1 MKRIILILVIVFF
14 VFSCKDKKQN
24 EVSVST
30 IEAKIDTIN
39 EEELKKSEITVDT
52 VRKFCTED
60 FYEIFNTNLIGV
72 EASQE
77 TDEETP
83 DYKRYA
89 VDYAD
94 VCYSS
99 ELMAI
104 KIEKEVITIFNYQ
117 YPEKLKKIQIMDCEV
132 INDSLIIR
140 TDSKEI
146 SEIIISK
153 IKSIPVFSLTHK
165 GEYVIEI
172 SKTERVRVSNF
183 LIKEE
188 NLEYFGGIRD
198 CGDFEG

>member
-1 MKRIILILVIVFF
+1 MKKIILAFVIVFF
-14 VFSCKDKKQN
+14 IFSCKDKKQN

-39 EEELKKSEITVDT
+39 EEELKKTEITVDT
-52 VRKFCTED
+52 IRKFCTED

-132 INDSLIIR
+132 INDSLKIR

-153 IKSIPVFSLTHK
+153 IKNVPVFSLTHE

>member
-1 MKRIILILVIVFF
+1 MKKVILILVAFLI
-14 VFSCKDKKQN
+14 FSCKDKKQN
-24 EVSVST
+24 EVSVVET
-30 IEAKIDTIN
+30 KIDTIK
-39 EEELKKSEITVDT
+39 EEEPLRTQIITDT
-52 VRKFCTED
+52 IQKFCIED

-104 KIEKEVITIFNYQ
+104 KIEKKVITIFNYQ
-117 YPEKLKKIQIMDCEV
+117 YPEKLKKIQIVDCEI
-132 INDSLIIR
+132 INDSLKIQ